1 MKTVMITAIVTLL
14 FTTMG
19 VLVAQPVKPGEDPNY
34 RERFGIGVPVGLY
47 NEDPVYGLDFHVGLA
62 KGFVMRLD
70 APVITNQY
78 YSKMPVTGLRG
89 GHHWSTMVMP
99 SLGLIWK
106 TPIYL
111 QSRLYIGVTGGMV
124 YDITRERGPFFASR
138 FFGALEVY
146 VMRHWAF
153 FVEMGGCGVVA
164 KGRNI
169 DFSQGVMIIAGQR
182 LYAF

>member
-1 MKTVMITAIVTLL
+1 MRVPVILS
-14 FTTMG
+14 
-19 VLVAQPVKPGEDPNY
+19 VLIIFCAMSIAAQPVKPGEDPNY
-34 RERFGIGVPVGLY
+34 RERFGIGIPVGLY
-47 NEDPVYGLDFHVGLA
+47 NEDPMYGLDFHVGLS
-62 KGFVMRLD
+62 KGFFLRLD

-78 YSKMPVTGLRG
+78 YIRNSFTGLSG
-89 GHHWSTMVMP
+89 GRHWSTMVMP

-111 QSRLYIGVTGGMV
+111 QSRLYVGVTGGVV

-153 FVEMGGCGVVA
+153 FVEMGGCGVAA
-164 KGRNI
+164 KGRKI
-169 DFSQGVMIIAGQR
+169 DFNQGVMVIAGQR